1 MNLAPL
7 KQDCGVE
14 VVSWQAGVSKQ
25 KCGFH
30 ENDGYASTPPR
41 IYKKRD
47 TSASGHI
54 DATFGDEPDFTSN
67 ISVTK
72 TETYSDESG
81 DCVLDCEGS
90 ASTDVTDHYGPA
102 HGDPDASCSAE
113 WNPCTDPNPACAS
126 YWSSVDFYSK
136 ITIVTTATTV
146 TTTGSGELSYDSTVT
161 LSDEYTTSDLKA
173 SAIAKFGSATYPGTP
188 GGTLQAYLL
197 KSDDET
203 TATGAKL
210 RYTVSINGGCQPTWW
225 VRFTPQGGTPRDP
238 QQMNGVGT
246 FEIVPDD
253 WGTWDVYGFTQC

>member
-1 MNLAPL
+1 FTPRHGHERRPSQHQRRWLGEKRQTARSPAQNRRPAIVRRQYRQRLRRIMNLAPL

-90 ASTDVTDHYGPA
+90 ASTDVTDHYGTAP
-102 HGDPDASCSAE
+102 GDPDASCSAE
-113 WNPCTDPNPACAS
+113 WNPCTHPNSACVS

-173 SAIAKFGSATYPGTP
+173 SAIAKFGSATYPG
-188 GGTLQAYLL
+188 
-197 KSDDET
+197 
-203 TATGAKL
+203 
-210 RYTVSINGGCQPTWW
+210 
-225 VRFTPQGGTPRDP
+225 
-238 QQMNGVGT
+238 
-246 FEIVPDD
+246 
-253 WGTWDVYGFTQC
+253 